1 MWVEWCASRR
11 RARLRFCPTHS
22 SESFPAS
29 RNPRALSIFV
39 SAAVIAS
46 VIRYCGR
53 KAPRSSLPPWG
64 GLAVLDSRRSVRGG
78 ISPDA

>member
-1 MWVEWCASRR
+1 MWVEWWASRR
-11 RARLRFCPTHS
+11 RARSRFFETHS

-29 RNPRALSIFV
+29 RNPRARSIFV

-53 KAPRSSLPPWG
+53 KAPRSSLPPG
-64 GLAVLDSRRSVRGG
+64 RGLAVFDSRLSVRGG
-78 ISPDA
+78 TSPGA